1 MFIEFY
7 NVFYYSSLIIS
18 ALIGIVY
25 FKKVETPF
33 RWIAILIWMTLLSE
47 GVAKYIA
54 YGIGQTNNE
63 VYHIFTPLEYIIYI
77 FIFTGFLNS
86 KKWNAMLWLS
96 AAGLVL
102 LEIGNTIYFQSWKE
116 MNTNTII
123 TENVLLVFLSLVLFL
138 RIRKIPFQQNLLK
151 EGVFW
156 FNSGVLCYYAYNI
169 MISGLQS
176 MKVYLL
182 DNPPLVIYDF
192 NLILSGLLYLTY
204 SAAILLSSTNRKQI
218 IVQHD

>member
-1 MFIEFY
+1 MVIEFY
-7 NVFYYSSLIIS
+7 NAFYYCSLIIS
-18 ALIGIVY
+18 ALIGILH
-25 FKKVETPF
+25 FHKVETPF
-33 RWIAILIWMTLLSE
+33 KWLSILMLLTLISE
-47 GVAKYIA
+47 AVAKYIA
-54 YGIGQTNNE
+54 YGMGNTNNE
-63 VYHIFTPLEYIIYI
+63 VYHIFTPIEYIIYI
-77 FIFTGFLNS
+77 FIFTGFLNH

-96 AAGLVL
+96 AAGLVV
-102 LEIGNTIYFQSWKE
+102 LEIGNTIYFQPLQE

-123 TENVLLVFLSLVLFL
+123 AENVLLVFLSLVLFL
-138 RIRKIPFQQNLLK
+138 RIRETPFQQDLLR

-156 FNSGVLCYYAYNI
+156 FNSAVLCYYAYNI

-204 SAAILLSSTNRKQI
+204 SAAILLSSSKRKQI
-218 IVQHD
+218 LVQHD